1 MRLISKLTRSFL
13 CTTSGPA
20 VGLLVVAAGLFA
32 PSAFAQVNL
41 TQAPNLPTTVVLNR
55 DACRVESDSERLF
68 LRWILTGP
76 EPAYDILFRSFPGD
90 ELPSNTC
97 PSILNANIEGVDI
110 LSSPFQF
117 IPDGQN
123 EMDIQFN
130 VFPRDLTSED
140 ACEGEGLRDTQR
152 TLCLYVLDINTGLE
166 EFRTQT
172 GTGVSVDTQ
181 DPDRVTLGGVVA
193 GDGRVT
199 VDIDGPTAVGGE
211 DIQYEVQYRR
221 CAASASDGGTV
232 AETDGG
238 DKSAG
243 DDVKKPRGDVP
254 KMDDGG
260 IHLDGGTI
268 GDAGTFDAG
277 AERDA
282 GIERDAGAEDDAG
295 VVDIVND
302 AGVIPADEDLTGP
315 SSCGAVADYSA
326 VTEDGPTVE
335 ITGLTNGATYE
346 IRVRAVDDFGNA
358 GLFSDRVLRTP
369 IAEVG
374 FMAVYEGGK
383 DPLSFDPTPLIDNLA
398 SGDGCSGRAV
408 HSSNTPWA
416 MLGLLALLGVAGFGR
431 RRRRRQ
437 TSARG
442 TLGAFG
448 LIAAVSLSTTPANAA
463 LGDVT
468 VQAGVGPYTPNLDAG
483 QSFPAYACLYAD
495 SLIIPRFD
503 VDVGLHVFDA
513 FGSVQ
518 LNLGLGVSQAR
529 GKAQPVGG
537 PQVNPYTGLRDCQPV
552 ADDATSVELTQL
564 TLRPGLSY
572 RADQLLDYFGIP
584 LVPYGRVGFL
594 VGGYAF
600 TKSGLYDNAR
610 VDQGINPAG
619 VRLGLEGAVGLMLA
633 LDWWDSISIF
643 SSNTTKRAQALG
655 VFKHA
660 FFYGEIA
667 AQSLDTFGAPGPNLT
682 PTDYVFRTELPIMFS
697 LGVAMEF

>member
-1 MRLISKLTRSFL
+1 MDSAFFSAQRHPVGAAPSRGAAALL
-13 CTTSGPA
+13 GA
-20 VGLLVVAAGLFA
+20 VVIGLLA
-32 PSAFAQVNL
+32 PNATAQVSL

-55 DACRVESDSERLF
+55 DSCRVESDADRLF

-76 EPAYDILFRSFPGD
+76 EPAYEILFRSFPGE

-97 PSILNANIEGVDI
+97 PSILNANIQGEDI
-110 LSSPFQF
+110 LASPFEF

-140 ACEGEGLRDTQR
+140 VCEGDGLRDTQR
-152 TLCLYVLDINTGLE
+152 TLCLYVLDINNGLE

-172 GTGVSVDTQ
+172 GTGISVDTQ
-181 DPDRVTLGGVVA
+181 APLRVTLGGVVA

-221 CAASASDGGTV
+221 CSATTTDGGT
-232 AETDGG
+232 TDDPDGG

-243 DDVKKPRGDVP
+243 DDVKEPRGEAT

-260 IHLDGGTI
+260 VHLDGGELEDA
-268 GDAGTFDAG
+268 GEPDPSPDAGLEDAGT
-277 AERDA
+277 
-282 GIERDAGAEDDAG
+282 DDAG
-295 VVDIVND
+295 VDDLVND
-302 AGVIPADEDLTGP
+302 AGVIAADEDLTGP
-315 SSCGAVADYSA
+315 SDCGARADYSV
-326 VTEDGPTVE
+326 VTDDGPTVTV
-335 ITGLTNGATYE
+335 TGLVNGDTYE

-358 GLFSDRVLRTP
+358 GLFSERVQRTP
-369 IAEVG
+369 VAEIG

-383 DPLSFDPTPLIDNLA
+383 DPLGFDPTPLLTNLA
-398 SGDGCSGRAV
+398 SGDGCSSRAV
-408 HSSNTPWA
+408 NSSNTPWA
-416 MLGLLALLGVAGFGR
+416 MLGLLVLAGFLGLR
-431 RRRRRQ
+431 RRRRRFGARGLLPFVVIVAATSLPA
-437 TSARG
+437 TSAS
-442 TLGAFG
+442 
-448 LIAAVSLSTTPANAA
+448 AAI
-463 LGDVT
+463 GDVT
-468 VQAGVGPYTPNLDAG
+468 VQAGVGPYTPSLDYG
-483 QSFPAYACLYAD
+483 QSFPAYACLYKD

-518 LNLGLGVSQAR
+518 LSLGLGVSQAR

-552 ADDATSVELTQL
+552 AEDATSVELTQL
-564 TLRPGLSY
+564 TLRPGLTY

-600 TKSGLYDNAR
+600 TKAGLYDNAR
-610 VDQGINPAG
+610 VGEGINPAG

-633 LDWWDSISIF
+633 LDWWDSFHIF
-643 SSNTTKRAQALG
+643 QSNTTKRAQALG

-660 FFYGEIA
+660 FFYGEVA